1 MSLRKNKTN
10 LTFPT
15 LASLTLTACGGGGG
29 GGAMVQPSP
38 PANRAPNTGGTVTKI
53 MDEDSTDFGLEIST
67 PTDADGDSLTITVTG
82 LPTGGTLF
90 TADGAEVTN
99 GMTLSISQLTG
110 LTFTPDANLN
120 DDNTDFGSF
129 TYSVSDGKTSASGT
143 VNISVTPVN
152 DIPEFT
158 SGPDLNIEENR
169 TDVNGF
175 TATDIDGD
183 TLAYSISGGEDQ
195 SFFTI
200 DSETGAL
207 AFIDRPDF
215 ENAQDSD
222 ANNIYIVEITID
234 DGNGGSASKIFNII
248 VTDVVTGITTTNTS
262 IDENKSGETVGGVI
276 ASIDDI
282 NATHEYSYTLSGEG
296 ADKFDIIEG
305 YPAPGVMEYYLVLK
319 QGVSANYEEQNSYS
333 LLVTAT
339 DTGGLTVTQTF
350 TVTINDVNEAPTDIG
365 MSRLA
370 LRDNSDAAVVGTLS
384 TVDEDGNES
393 HTYSVSDDRFEVV
406 DGVLRLKSGITI
418 DSLTEPRVN
427 VIVTTTD
434 KGGLTYQEEFTLK
447 VGTVEITA
455 LQFEENKAGAIIGDL
470 SLIDSDLSGD
480 ITYTISGEGSENFE
494 VVNGQLKLID
504 SFSANFEVLNSYE
517 ITITA
522 SDGTNEESTTYPFN
536 VIDVNDVPTSISL
549 SASAIDENQSGGI
562 VGSLTT
568 ADEDSGD
575 THTYSISG
583 DGSEYFEVVNGQLK
597 LKDNFAANY
606 EDKNTYT
613 LTLTSTDSGGLSIS
627 TDITVNIND
636 INDAPTGIDITGSL
650 FVNDGVTGGSVGEIT
665 TIDEDA
671 VDNHTYSISGADASS
686 FEIVNGT
693 LKLKNTAT
701 AVSSIKSSYEI
712 TITTTDKGGL
722 SWAEDY
728 TIEVNVAPTA
738 VTLDSMDVD
747 ESYIGASVGAFL
759 VFDPNTNDEFTYVL
773 SGSDAAS
780 FEVIDGILKVKSG
793 TWLDY
798 ETKATYTVTVTV
810 IDQGGFTLQKTFKL
824 DVNDVHY
831 GNPYHTEVESDF
843 VAPIS
848 DDPSIQA
855 HQWTYGGDG
864 EASLIF
870 VHDNDPD
877 TPLVITYSLIDSN
890 SVLGDNY
897 DDGYDQDVYDNRSDY
912 STEWEAMVVQA
923 FEYWG
928 EVSGITFVRVDD
940 NANMCGDIRVGLS
953 TGDFG
958 GAGGWANVP
967 FYYQGENN
975 STANDIWIR
984 QQYDPI
990 VYGSV
995 YGPLILIH
1003 EIGHAIGLA
1012 HSHDNGYLSTAEE
1025 NTNIYSVMSYIGWG
1039 NFNNDDWIDFGY
1051 EAGDWFPAYQ
1061 PMVNDIATVQH
1072 LYGMRPMSN
1081 PGPTT
1086 YTFSG
1091 PVYTTIYDTQGN
1103 DTIDLS
1109 AYTINTTLDLRPGS
1123 VSYIGTNELEFE
1135 VPYGN
1140 GSWEWNWEDTGFPLT
1155 IEKGTII
1162 ENAVLG
1168 SGDDTIFCNSAN
1180 NNITCGSG
1188 NDDTYYIGTNDI
1200 VYGGNGYDN
1209 FFIDSFDF
1217 GLIDGGYGT
1226 SVAGGEGD
1234 SLYFFGVY
1242 ANQTIDLRSF
1252 SDFHITGIEDIN
1264 INDGKTTI
1272 LQISEQAL
1280 RDLEGSYTR
1289 DIDGDGIVEI
1299 VHYIYTYDDAS
1310 IDEIQVNEEGWTLV
1324 EGLVVDDDN
1333 VYDGYDY
1340 YKSSDGTIWFAVN
1353 SGTSV
1358 VEISALGA
1366 KNLNTYSYDGT
1377 SPTAAYN
1384 KDIGDEDNSDYS
1396 QPSQPRAVNDD
1407 YTKHKPVGP
1416 CGCKMCK
1423 TTNEIEGEQSKED
1436 FPRVDLD
1443 QYEDPIVFPEIT
1455 NFEIQTTVALD
1466 TTELSNVLLEELTED
1481 TDLLY
1486 FDHLPDSPV
1495 SHNSSQIIS
1504 NNHHPKEQ
1512 YELSLNYEEII
1523 HLEFMQEDLIYTS
1536 ELG

>member
-1 MSLRKNKTN
+1 MPLRKNKTS

-29 GGAMVQPSP
+29 GGAMLQTSP
-38 PANRAPNTGGTVTKI
+38 PTNRAPSTGGTVTKI
-53 MDEDSTDFGLEIST
+53 MDEDSADVGLELSA

-82 LPTGGTLF
+82 LPIGGTLY
-90 TADGAEVTN
+90 TDDGAEVTN

-110 LTFTPDANLN
+110 LIFTPDANLN
-120 DDNTDFGSF
+120 DDNNDFGSF
-129 TYSVSDGKTSASGT
+129 TYSVSDGKTSTSGT
-143 VNISVTPVN
+143 VNISVAPVN
-152 DIPEFT
+152 DVPEFT
-158 SGPDLNIEENR
+158 SGPDLSIEENR

-183 TLAYSISGGEDQ
+183 TLTYSISGGEDQ

-200 DSETGAL
+200 DANTGAL
-207 AFIDRPDF
+207 VFIDRPDF

-234 DGNGGSASKIFNII
+234 DANGGSAIQTFNII
-248 VTDVVTGITTTNTS
+248 VTNVVTGITISNTS
-262 IDENKSGETVGGVI
+262 IDENIEGALVGDLI
-276 ASIDDI
+276 AAIDDI
-282 NATHEYSYTLSGEG
+282 NATHEYSYSLSGED
-296 ADKFDIIEG
+296 ADKFEIADG
-305 YPAPGVMEYYLVLK
+305 KLK
-319 QGVSANYEEQNSYS
+319 LKDGVSANYEEKNTYNV
-333 LLVTAT
+333 LVTAT
-339 DTGGLTVTQTF
+339 DTGGLSVSQNF
-350 TVTINDVNEAPTDIG
+350 SVTINDINEAPTDIG
-365 MSRLA
+365 VSRLS
-370 LRDNSDAAVVGTLS
+370 LKDNSDAAVVGTLN
-384 TVDEDGNES
+384 TLDEDGNES
-393 HTYSVSDDRFEVV
+393 HSYTVNDNRFEVV
-406 DGVLRLKSGITI
+406 DGVLKLKSGITI
-418 DSLTEPRVN
+418 DSLTEPRLT

-434 KGGLTYQEEFTLK
+434 KGGLTYQEEFALK
-447 VGTVEITA
+447 VGTVQITA

-470 SLIDSDLSGD
+470 SVIDSDLSGD

-536 VIDVNDVPTSISL
+536 VVDVNDAPTSISL
-549 SASAIDENQSGGI
+549 SASVIDENQFGGI
-562 VGSLTT
+562 VGSLIT

-583 DGSEYFEVVNGQLK
+583 DGSEHFEVVNGQLK

-636 INDAPTGIDITGSL
+636 VNDAPTGIDITGSL
-650 FVNDGVTGGSVGEIT
+650 YVNDGITGGTVGEIT

-671 VDNHTYSISGADASS
+671 VDNHSYSISGADASS

-701 AVSSIKSSYEI
+701 AVSSVQSDYEI

-738 VTLDSMDVD
+738 VSLDSMDVN

-759 VFDPNTNDEFTYVL
+759 VFDPNANDEFTYAL

-810 IDQGGFTLQKTFKL
+810 IDQGGFSVQRSFTI
-824 DVNDVHY
+824 DINDVHY

-855 HQWTYGGDG
+855 LQWTYGGDG
-864 EASLIF
+864 EGSLIF
-870 VHDNDPD
+870 VHDNDPN

-897 DDGYDQDVYDNRSDY
+897 DNGYDQDVYDNRSDY
-912 STEWEAMVVQA
+912 SSEWEAMVVQA

-967 FYYQGENN
+967 YYYQGENN

-1012 HSHDNGYLSTAEE
+1012 HTHDNGYRSTAEE

-1061 PMVNDIATVQH
+1061 PMVNDIAAIQH

-1123 VSYIGTNELEFE
+1123 VSYIGTNELDFE

-1140 GSWEWNWEDTGFPLT
+1140 RSWEWDWQDTGFPLT
-1155 IEKGTII
+1155 IEKGTVI

-1168 SGDDTIFCNSAN
+1168 SGDDIIFCNSAN

-1188 NDDTYYIGTNDI
+1188 NDDTYYIGTNDV

-1217 GLIDGGYGT
+1217 GLIDGGTGT

-1242 ANQTIDLRSF
+1242 ADQTIDLRSF
-1252 SDFHITGIEDIN
+1252 TDFHITGIEDIN
-1264 INDGKTTI
+1264 INDGKATI

-1280 RDLEGSYTR
+1280 RDLEGTYTR
-1289 DIDGDGIVEI
+1289 DIDGDGMLEI
-1299 VHYIYTYDDAS
+1299 VHYIYTYEDAS
-1310 IDEIQVNEEGWTLV
+1310 IDEIQVNQEGWTLV

-1333 VYDGYDY
+1333 VYEGYDY

-1366 KNLNTYSYDGT
+1366 KNLNTYSYDGST
-1377 SPTAAYN
+1377 PTAAYN
-1384 KDIGDEDNSDYS
+1384 KDIGDDDTDYS
-1396 QPSQPRAVNDD
+1396 QPNQPRVVNDD
-1407 YTKHKPVGP
+1407 YTEHKPVGP

-1423 TTNEIEGEQSKED
+1423 TTNEIDGEQSKED
-1436 FPRVDLD
+1436 FPIVDLD
-1443 QYEDPIVFPEIT
+1443 QYEGPIVFPDIT
-1455 NFEIQTTVALD
+1455 DYKIQTTVALD
-1466 TTELSNVLLEELTED
+1466 ATELSNILLEELTED

-1495 SHNSSQIIS
+1495 SHNSSQTIS
-1504 NNHHPKEQ
+1504 HNNLPKEQ
-1512 YELSLNYEEII
+1512 YELLLNYEEII
-1523 HLEFMQEDLIYTS
+1523 HLEILQEDLIYTS

>member
-1 MSLRKNKTN
+1 MPLRKNKTN

-15 LASLTLTACGGGGG
+15 LAALTLTACGGGGG

-38 PANRAPNTGGTVTKI
+38 PTNRAPNTGGTVTKT
-53 MDEDSTDFGLEIST
+53 MDEDSSDVGLDIST

-82 LPTGGTLF
+82 LPTGGTLY
-90 TADGAEVTN
+90 TADGDEVTN

-110 LTFTPDANLN
+110 LIFTPDANLN

-129 TYSVSDGKTSASGT
+129 TYSVSDGSTSTSGT

-152 DIPEFT
+152 DVPEFN

-169 TDVNGF
+169 TEINGL

-183 TLAYSISGGEDQ
+183 TLTYSISGGEDQ

-200 DSETGAL
+200 DPDTGAL
-207 AFIDRPDF
+207 VFIDRPDF

-222 ANNIYIVEITID
+222 ADNIYIVEITID
-234 DGNGGSASKIFNII
+234 DGNGGSATQTFNII
-248 VTDVVTGITTTNTS
+248 VTDVVTGITISNTS
-262 IDENKSGETVGGVI
+262 IDENIEGAVVGDLT
-276 ASIDDI
+276 AAIDDI
-282 NATHEYSYTLSGEG
+282 NATHEYSYSLTGED
-296 ADKFDIIEG
+296 ADKFEVVDG
-305 YPAPGVMEYYLVLK
+305 QLK
-319 QGVSANYEEQNSYS
+319 LKDGVSANYEEKNIYS
-333 LLVTAT
+333 VLVTAT
-339 DTGGLTVTQTF
+339 DTGGLSVSQNF
-350 TVTINDVNEAPTDIG
+350 SVTINDINEAPTDIG
-365 MSRLA
+365 VSRLS
-370 LRDNSDAAVVGTLS
+370 LKDNSDAAVVGTLS

-393 HTYSVSDDRFEVV
+393 HSYTVNDDRFEVV
-406 DGVLRLKSGITI
+406 DGVLKLKSGITI
-418 DSLTEPRVN
+418 DSLTEPRVT

-447 VGTVEITA
+447 VGTVQITQ

-470 SLIDSDLSGD
+470 SVIDSDLSGE

-536 VIDVNDVPTSISL
+536 VVDVNDAPTSISL
-549 SASAIDENQSGGI
+549 SASAIDENQFGGI
-562 VGSLTT
+562 VGNLTT

-575 THTYSISG
+575 THTYTISG

-650 FVNDGVTGGSVGEIT
+650 FINDGITGGTVGQIT

-671 VDNHTYSISGADASS
+671 VDTHSYRISGKDASS

-693 LKLKNTAT
+693 LKMKNSAT
-701 AVSSIKSSYEI
+701 AISSLQSEYEI
-712 TITTTDKGGL
+712 TIVTTDKGGL
-722 SWAEDY
+722 SWSEDY

-747 ESYIGASVGAFL
+747 ESYIGASVGGFL

-773 SGSDAAS
+773 SGSDAAK

-810 IDQGGFTLQKTFKL
+810 IDQGGFSLQKTFNI

-831 GNPYHTEVESDF
+831 GNPYHTEVQSDF

-848 DDPSIQA
+848 DDPSVQA
-855 HQWTYGGDG
+855 LQCTYGGDG
-864 EASLIF
+864 VCSRIF
-870 VHDNDPD
+870 VHDNDPN

-897 DDGYDQDVYDNRSDY
+897 DNGYDQDVYDNRSDY
-912 STEWEAMVVQA
+912 SAEWEAMVVQA

-967 FYYQGENN
+967 YYYQGENN

-1012 HSHDNGYLSTAEE
+1012 HTHDNGYRSTAEE

-1061 PMVNDIATVQH
+1061 PMVNDIAAIQH

-1091 PVYTTIYDTQGN
+1091 PVYTTIYDTQGI

-1123 VSYIGTNELEFE
+1123 VSYIGTNELDFE

-1140 GSWEWNWEDTGFPLT
+1140 RSWEWDWQDTGFPLT

-1168 SGDDTIFCNSAN
+1168 SGDDIIFCNSAN
-1180 NNITCGSG
+1180 NNITCGFG
-1188 NDDTYYIGTNDI
+1188 NDDTYFIGTNDI

-1217 GLIDGGYGT
+1217 GLIDGGTGT

-1252 SDFHITGIEDIN
+1252 TDFHITGIEDIN
-1264 INDGKTTI
+1264 INDGKATI

-1289 DIDGDGIVEI
+1289 DIDGDGMLEI
-1299 VHYIYTYDDAS
+1299 VHYIYTYEDAS
-1310 IDEIQVNEEGWTLV
+1310 IDEIQVNQEGWTLV

-1333 VYDGYDY
+1333 VYEGYDY

-1366 KNLNTYSYDGT
+1366 KNLNTYSYDGST
-1377 SPTAAYN
+1377 PTAAYN
-1384 KDIGDEDNSDYS
+1384 KDIGDDDTDYS
-1396 QPSQPRAVNDD
+1396 QPNQPRVVNDD
-1407 YTKHKPVGP
+1407 YTEHKPVGP

-1423 TTNEIEGEQSKED
+1423 TTNEIDGELSKED
-1436 FPRVDLD
+1436 FPIVDLD
-1443 QYEDPIVFPEIT
+1443 QYEGPIVFPDIT
-1455 NFEIQTTVALD
+1455 DYKIQTTVALD
-1466 TTELSNVLLEELTED
+1466 ATELSNILLEELTED

-1495 SHNSSQIIS
+1495 SHNSSQTIS
-1504 NNHHPKEQ
+1504 HNNLPKEQ
-1512 YELSLNYEEII
+1512 YELLLNYEEII
-1523 HLEFMQEDLIYTS
+1523 HLEILQEDLIYTS